1 MFNVTFWAYF
11 LGFDHLFLS
20 SHLDKAHQKLELQ
33 RQVVYSRI
41 AGLVFLEKQR
51 YKMLKSRCQV
61 FNNGR
66 KMCILLVAALFII
79 ISEFSPSKNIL
90 FFSPLLCIQIWPC
103 TFKIEFL
110 TNSQTLHSCLISNS
124 IFIWPCME
132 LKHRVLKQRTT
143 NAPLNKTSIFVNW
156 FGFKGKNAFLSTSH
170 EMGVPHDN
178 SCWVHF
184 VEMFFPIKL
193 KYVYEN

>member
-1 MFNVTFWAYF
+1 M
-11 LGFDHLFLS
+11 
-20 SHLDKAHQKLELQ
+20 
-33 RQVVYSRI
+33 VYSRI

-79 ISEFSPSKNIL
+79 ISEFSPSKNVL

-103 TFKIEFL
+103 TFKS

-156 FGFKGKNAFLSTSH
+156 FGFNGKNAFLSTSH

-178 SCWVHF
+178 SCWVYF